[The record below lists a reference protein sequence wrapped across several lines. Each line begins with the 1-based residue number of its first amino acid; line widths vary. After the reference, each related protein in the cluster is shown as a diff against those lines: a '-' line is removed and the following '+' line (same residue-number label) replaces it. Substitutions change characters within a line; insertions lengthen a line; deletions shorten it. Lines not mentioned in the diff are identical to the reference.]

1 MMVMIEEECGLDRFV
16 EEVTE
21 SALELKSD
29 WRHIGRYML
38 QTEAHVYAF
47 AIAANVLLAF
57 WPFMLV
63 LIALFRHVFHWPEAE
78 MALYAAIKDYFAGET
93 GGFLAYNLKV
103 SADSVRR
110 LEWVSMLLLLFTAN
124 GVFLPLEVAL
134 NRAWGVKVN
143 RSLWKNQLVSM
154 GLIFACG
161 GLALLSAAL
170 TGAGIEAWQALFG
183 TQSVAPMLLVQ
194 GVAKVASIP
203 ITVALL
209 FLVFCYLPNTK
220 VPMKLV
226 LPRVVVIGLVLEAL
240 KWINL
245 LIWPW
250 LNGKL
255 KREYGVFV
263 NSVTILTWSFL
274 AAMVVLAGAEW
285 TARRARAVVTSPAP
299 DAPFQD
305 RMDSES
311 VL

>member
-1 MMVMIEEECGLDRFV
+1 MRALTV
-16 EEVTE
+16 EITE

-29 WRHIGRYML
+29 WRHVGRYML
-38 QTEAHVYAF
+38 ETEAHVYAF

-57 WPFMLV
+57 YPFMLV
-63 LIALFRHVFHWPEAE
+63 LIALFRHVFHWPTAE
-78 MALYAAIKDYFAGET
+78 LALYAAIKDHFAGAT

-103 SADSVRR
+103 SADNVRH

-161 GLALLSAAL
+161 GLAMLSAAL
-170 TGAGIEAWQALFG
+170 TGASIEAWQAFFG
-183 TQSVAPMLLVQ
+183 TEVVAPMLLVQ
-194 GVAKVASIP
+194 GIAKLASIP
-203 ITVALL
+203 ITVAIL
-209 FLVFCYLPNTK
+209 FLVFCYLPNTS

-226 LPRVVVIGLVLEAL
+226 VPRVIVVALVLEVL
-240 KWINL
+240 KWVNL
-245 LIWPW
+245 AIWPW
-250 LNGKL
+250 LFGKL
-255 KREYGVFV
+255 TREYGVFV

-274 AAMVVLAGAEW
+274 AGMVVLAGAEW
-285 TARRARAVVTSPAP
+285 TARRARAIAVTSAAPAP
-299 DAPFQD
+299 SFQD
-305 RMDSES
+305 RIGSES

>member
-1 MMVMIEEECGLDRFV
+1 MRVDKLIED
-16 EEVTE
+16 VTE

-29 WRHIGRYML
+29 WRHIGRYL
-38 QTEAHVYAF
+38 LDTEAHVYAF

-57 WPFMLV
+57 YPFMLV
-63 LIALFRHVFHWPEAE
+63 LIALFRHVFHWPAAE
-78 MALYAAIKDYFAGET
+78 LALYAAIKDFFAGTT

-103 SADSVRR
+103 SADYVRQF
-110 LEWVSMLLLLFTAN
+110 EWVSMLLLLFTAN

-170 TGAGIEAWQALFG
+170 TGAGIEVWQAFFG
-183 TQSVAPMLLVQ
+183 TKLMAPVLLVQ
-194 GVAKVASIP
+194 GVAKLASIP
-203 ITVALL
+203 ITVAIL
-209 FLVFCYLPNTK
+209 FLVFCYLPNTD

-226 LPRVVVIGLVLEAL
+226 LPRVIVIGLVLETL

-245 LIWPW
+245 AIWPW
-250 LNGKL
+250 LFGKL
-255 KREYGVFV
+255 SREYGVFV

-274 AAMVVLAGAEW
+274 AGLVVLAGAEW
-285 TARRARAVVTSPAP
+285 TALRARSAGTSTTPA
-299 DAPFQD
+299 ASIQD
-305 RMDSES
+305 RMGSES